1 MSESKEKR
9 LNLSRMKG
17 YKGWAIEGWKKVA
30 DKYDDVKWGNGVE
43 PKEIKITPFKITYR
57 F

>member
-1 MSESKEKR
+1 
-9 LNLSRMKG
+9 MKG

-30 DKYDDVKWGNGVE
+30 DKYDDVKWGNGIE